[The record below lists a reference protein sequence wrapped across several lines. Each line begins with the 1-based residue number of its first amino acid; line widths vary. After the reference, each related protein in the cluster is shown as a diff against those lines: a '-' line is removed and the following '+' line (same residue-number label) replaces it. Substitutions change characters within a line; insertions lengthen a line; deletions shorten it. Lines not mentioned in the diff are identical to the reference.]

1 MLASRAHPGE
11 VALERGLLTGIAAF
25 RWAAWVWMAVVLA
38 IDVENSSSVAA
49 GSDAKLAHAWVGV
62 ALAAVALLVTAAATV
77 AVRVDP
83 ERLLRWP
90 AVATEIAVGATM
102 LFLDPW
108 IYQSPHSQALG
119 ANWVL
124 AGILSAGV
132 AFAGRGGLAAGAVV
146 GLARFAG
153 LRLWS
158 TDEWDGDQWMAS
170 ISTVVLYAAA
180 GAVAGFAAIKLREAE
195 RAVSDA
201 RAREA
206 VAREL
211 HDGVLQTLAVVQRR
225 STDDEL
231 SGLARDQERE
241 LRAFLFGDDAS
252 TDALAPALRD
262 AASTFERRYGGRV
275 DVVVAPDLRE
285 PKAPVAA
292 AVAGAV
298 GEALANAGK
307 HGEALHVTIYVEPTE
322 DGGLFCS
329 VKDDG
334 TGFEPVTR
342 PEGVGLGHSI
352 RGRIDEV
359 GGRVEVDG
367 NPGQGTEVRLWVP

>member
-62 ALAAVALLVTAAATV
+62 ALATVALLVTAAATV

-146 GLARFAG
+146 GRARFAG
-153 LRLWS
+153 LRLGS
-158 TDEWDGDQWMAS
+158 TDDWDGDLWMAS
-170 ISTVVLYAAA
+170 ISTVVL
-180 GAVAGFAAIKLREAE
+180 
-195 RAVSDA
+195 
-201 RAREA
+201 
-206 VAREL
+206 
-211 HDGVLQTLAVVQRR
+211 
-225 STDDEL
+225 
-231 SGLARDQERE
+231 
-241 LRAFLFGDDAS
+241 
-252 TDALAPALRD
+252 
-262 AASTFERRYGGRV
+262 
-275 DVVVAPDLRE
+275 
-285 PKAPVAA
+285 
-292 AVAGAV
+292 
-298 GEALANAGK
+298 
-307 HGEALHVTIYVEPTE
+307 
-322 DGGLFCS
+322 
-329 VKDDG
+329 
-334 TGFEPVTR
+334 
-342 PEGVGLGHSI
+342 
-352 RGRIDEV
+352 
-359 GGRVEVDG
+359 
-367 NPGQGTEVRLWVP
+367 

>member
-1 MLASRAHPGE
+1 
-11 VALERGLLTGIAAF
+11 
-25 RWAAWVWMAVVLA
+25 
-38 IDVENSSSVAA
+38 
-49 GSDAKLAHAWVGV
+49 
-62 ALAAVALLVTAAATV
+62 
-77 AVRVDP
+77 
-83 ERLLRWP
+83 
-90 AVATEIAVGATM
+90 
-102 LFLDPW
+102 
-108 IYQSPHSQALG
+108 
-119 ANWVL
+119 
-124 AGILSAGV
+124 V

-153 LRLWS
+153 LRLWT

-231 SGLARDQERE
+231 AGLARDQERE

-307 HGEALHVTIYVEPTE
+307 HGEALHLTIYVEPTE